1 MDTSAGILHE
11 TTVAMGVADGILLV
25 ATASDVA
32 AHDAEKIAAL
42 ADRVDGT
49 ILGVV
54 LTRVRDASDAEGF
67 AQELGV
73 PVLGV
78 VPYDPS
84 LANERSVLG
93 PDDSSPATK
102 SYRMLGTSLT
112 DAFFEG
118 ADPIELD
125 PAIDEAWFDSD
136 EAKADPTEADS
147 DDSDDDDSG
156 DVLGM
161 FN

>member
-1 MDTSAGILHE
+1 M
-11 TTVAMGVADGILLV
+11 

-54 LTRVRDASDAEGF
+54 LTRVHDAGDIEGF
-67 AQELGV
+67 AQQLGV

-78 VPYDPS
+78 VPHDPS
-84 LANERSVLG
+84 FADERPVLG
-93 PDDSSPATK
+93 PDDSSPAPK
-102 SYRMLGTSLT
+102 SYRQLGTSLT

-125 PAIDEAWFDSD
+125 PAIDEAWFESD
-136 EAKADPTEADS
+136 EAEADQTEADS
-147 DDSDDDDSG
+147 DDDSEDDDSG